1 MIRRLFSYPFFL
13 HYPASNQQ
21 DHRFVS
27 CDQSDNDLHITDDP
41 RRLAYAFQSRTD
53 AVFAKQTGFVIK
65 HRRFKTGT

>member
-21 DHRFVS
+21 DHHFVS

-41 RRLAYAFQSRTD
+41 RRLAYAFNLGQVLYLQSKI
-53 AVFAKQTGFVIK
+53 VLS
-65 HRRFKTGT
+65 